1 MPESDPL
8 PSGPPAPGTDQE
20 AKPGKNGPR
29 KWWPFAALAAVLVV
43 ALVVFVLPLL
53 QTGNEPSPASQS
65 SPSPTTTSASPT
77 PTPSAA
83 LPPAPPVTYYD
94 QAGPPA
100 GSPLTAVDP
109 LTIKVSANKSGAKLP
124 DGIVGLSLEATDLAD
139 TSLHGGNA
147 QIVSRLTGLGK
158 PLLRFG
164 GNAVDRRFFWS
175 SSGEGLPA
183 NITGDKAHP
192 ARVVTP
198 ADLTRVNTL
207 LEASDATISL
217 TVDLGHF
224 DPARAA
230 DMVKHASQ
238 TFGPRLVSLTVGNEP
253 NGFPLS
259 GVRDKSWGVNDY
271 IKELKQYADA
281 IYKVAPDLPLLGPGA
296 YEQSWWEPFLKADL
310 PQKKILSLHNYP
322 LHVCDS
328 TSGDRAPTVAN
339 LMSSKLHDATAAY
352 QTAALDLA
360 RKYNVET
367 WMPETGISACSGSN
381 PTTKVH
387 ASALWAVDYSLNAA
401 RLGIQRL
408 GFHSSL
414 LTCVG
419 GPPMSAICTGGP
431 YLKPDGTFSER
442 SNYFGMSMVAEL
454 GHGEFLDLETSGGG
468 LTYAYALQNPDGSTS
483 VVIINQ
489 NDPTQAAQAE
499 VTLELPGKA
508 LTGTMSQMT
517 GPSFSAED
525 QTRIDGAFQAPV
537 PVAERPT
544 VPGFAYGSKTQ
555 TFALTAG
562 TATVLNFTY

>member
-1 MPESDPL
+1 MTSPDHLTSDAP
-8 PSGPPAPGTDQE
+8 PGPTERPRKSRA
-20 AKPGKNGPR
+20 R
-29 KWWPFAALAAVLVV
+29 KWWPFALIAAVIVL
-43 ALVVFVLPLL
+43 ALVLFALPLL
-53 QTGNEPSPASQS
+53 NRGSDPTAVSTEPPA
-65 SPSPTTTSASPT
+65 TTSASASPT
-77 PTPSAA
+77 PTPSAT
-83 LPPAPPVTYYD
+83 LPPAPAVTYYN

-109 LTIKVSANKSGAKLP
+109 LSIKVSATKTGATLP

-139 TSLHGGNA
+139 ASLRGDNPE
-147 QIVSRLTGLGK
+147 IVSRLTGLGK

-164 GNAVDRRFFWS
+164 GNAVDRRFFWTS
-175 SSGEGLPA
+175 AGEAIPGNL
-183 NITGDKAHP
+183 TGDKAHP
-192 ARVVTP
+192 VRAVTP
-198 ADLTRVNTL
+198 ADLVRVNTM
-207 LEASDATISL
+207 LEAADATISL
-217 TVDLGHF
+217 TVDLGHY

-230 DMVKHASQ
+230 DMAKYATQ
-238 TFGPRLVSLTVGNEP
+238 TFGKRLVSITVGNEP

-271 IKELKQYADA
+271 LKELKAYADA
-281 IYKVAPDLPLLGPGA
+281 IYQVAPDVPLLGPGA

-310 PQKKILSLHNYP
+310 PQKRILSLHNYP

-328 TSGDRAPTVAN
+328 TAGDRSPTLAN
-339 LMSSKLHDATAAY
+339 LISANLHNVTADY
-352 QTAALDLA
+352 QTAALTLA

-414 LTCVG
+414 LTCQG
-419 GPPMSAICTGGP
+419 GPPMSAICTGGA
-431 YLKPDGTFSER
+431 YLKPNGTFSER
-442 SNYFGMSMVAEL
+442 SNYFGMSLAAEL
-454 GHGEFLDLETSGGG
+454 GSGEFLDLAASGGG
-468 LTYAYALQNPDGSTS
+468 LAYAYALQNADGSTS

-489 NDPTQAAQAE
+489 NDPTQAAQTN

-508 LTGTMSQMT
+508 LTGTMTQLT
-517 GPSFSAED
+517 GPSFGAED
-525 QTRIDGAFQAPV
+525 KTMIDGAYAAPV

-544 VPGFAYGSKTQ
+544 VPGFAYGSSKQ
-555 TFALTAG
+555 TFPLTAG

>member
-1 MPESDPL
+1 MPSSDPL
-8 PSGPPAPGTDQE
+8 PPEHPPGSTRRNTRPGT
-20 AKPGKNGPR
+20 R
-29 KWWPFAALAAVLVV
+29 KWWPLALVAAVVVV
-43 ALVVFVLPLL
+43 ALVIFVLPLL
-53 QTGNEPSPASQS
+53 QGGGTTPAATTQPTEQQTPPASAT
-65 SPSPTTTSASPT
+65 PSPTATAS
-77 PTPSAA
+77 
-83 LPPAPPVTYYD
+83 LPPAPAVTYYN

-109 LTIKVSANKSGAKLP
+109 MSIKVSSAKTGTSLP

-139 TSLHGGNA
+139 TSLRGDNPE
-147 QIVSRLTGLGK
+147 IVTRLTGLGK

-164 GNAVDRRFFWS
+164 GNAVDRRFFWTS
-175 SSGEGLPA
+175 AGEALPS
-183 NITGDKAHP
+183 NLKGDKAHP
-192 ARVVTP
+192 VRAVTP

-207 LEASDATISL
+207 LEAADATISL

-230 DMVKHASQ
+230 DMTKYAAQ
-238 TFGPRLVSLTVGNEP
+238 TFGKRLVSITVGNEP

-259 GVRDKSWGVNDY
+259 GVRDKGWGVNDY
-271 IKELKQYADA
+271 LTELKQYADA
-281 IYKVAPDLPLLGPGA
+281 MYKVAPDVPLLGPGA
-296 YEQSWWEPFLKADL
+296 YEQSWWEPFLKADI

-339 LMSSKLHDATAAY
+339 LMSSNLHNVTAAY
-352 QTAALDLA
+352 QTEALNLA
-360 RKYNVET
+360 KKYNVDT

-401 RLGIQRL
+401 KLGVQRL

-414 LTCVG
+414 LTCKG
-419 GPPMSAICTGGP
+419 GPPMSAICTGGA
-431 YLKPDGTFSER
+431 YLKPDGTYSER
-442 SNYFGMSMVAEL
+442 SNYFGMSMAAEL
-454 GHGEFLDLETSGGG
+454 GQGEFLNLDATGGG
-468 LTYAYALQNPDGSTS
+468 LAYAYALQNADGSTN
-483 VVIINQ
+483 VVIINE
-489 NDPTQAAQAE
+489 NDPTQAAQTSI
-499 VTLELPGKA
+499 TLELPGKA
-508 LTGTMSQMT
+508 LTGTMTQMT

-525 QTRIDGAFQAPV
+525 ETKIDGAFKAPV

-544 VPGFAYGSKTQ
+544 VPGFAYGSSSQ
-555 TFALTAG
+555 TFQVTAG